1 MPTTAQTRSGIIYKF
16 PEIDLTSAVIDH
28 LKSSFSE
35 HEPEA
40 SDIIGAAGANH
51 LSDHR
56 PRS

>member
-1 MPTTAQTRSGIIYKF
+1 MARFRKNLLTTRRR
-16 PEIDLTSAVIDH
+16 LTCVIDH

>member
-1 MPTTAQTRSGIIYKF
+1 MSPAKRKTAFLYWR
-16 PEIDLTSAVIDH
+16 LRLVIDH